1 MPKKRSKCRGP
12 LYHKRLCDI
21 DEAGK
26 TSKWFLFNMV
36 FVEMVLVFVDM
47 VLVFVDMVLV
57 LFIMVLVF
65 VDMVFNN
72 LFQPYLK

>member
-1 MPKKRSKCRGP
+1 MIFVKNKCTTKCAADRGNC
-12 LYHKRLCDI
+12 LY
-21 DEAGK
+21 GK
-26 TSKWFLFNMV
+26 TSKWFLFSMV

>member
-1 MPKKRSKCRGP
+1 MHTYYTSSM
-12 LYHKRLCDI
+12 I
-21 DEAGK
+21 VVGK
-26 TSKWFLFNMV
+26 TSKWFLFSMV
-36 FVEMVLVFVDM
+36 FVEM

>member
-1 MPKKRSKCRGP
+1 VRLRLGI
-12 LYHKRLCDI
+12 LYTYYSTNS
-21 DEAGK
+21 GK
-26 TSKWFLFNMV
+26 TSKWFLFSMV